1 MGSSFI
7 SQGVRRRTVVGS
19 ALAGAFAGSMPAMAQ
34 GNTLPL
40 GLAMPMTG
48 SQALFGTDQV
58 RAAQWATDDI
68 NKGGG
73 VNGKK
78 MNLIVQDTQAD
89 PQIGINA
96 FNHLAEVDKVP
107 VVATAWSSVVQAI
120 APVAN
125 RTKTL
130 ALSIGASSTQIAHLG
145 DYVYT
150 TYPLANVDVTAL
162 AKYLYN
168 TMHKRTA
175 AVLYI
180 NNDSGLEGGRV
191 FRDVFRKLGGK
202 VVAYEAYDPNATEF
216 TGMLLKVRAANP
228 QVVHIQGLTPDIPQV
243 YAQMRQLGMEM
254 QVTSYSAGYNP
265 QLIKQLGAAAEGFI
279 VTSLAPG
286 VTDNPNVGPF
296 IQRWEKVVGRKP
308 NGLPYTQYL
317 YDYPYIVK
325 AIYTWLDQQKLP
337 ATGVNF
343 RKGLLAVREFNLPLT
358 GKLIINP
365 DHTVLKPVYL
375 MIVRHGAFVPLATV
389 S

>member
-1 MGSSFI
+1 MGTFI
-7 SQGVRRRTVVGS
+7 SRGVRRRTVLGS
-19 ALAGAFAGSMPAMAQ
+19 AIASAFAGSMPAMAQ
-34 GNTLPL
+34 GDTLPL

-58 RAAQWATDDI
+58 RAAQWAADDI
-68 NKGGG
+68 NKDGG

-78 MNLIVQDTQAD
+78 MDLIVQDTQAN
-89 PQIGINA
+89 PQVGINA
-96 FNHLAEVDKVP
+96 FNHLAEINKVP
-107 VVATAWSSVVQAI
+107 VIGTAWSSVVQAI
-120 APVAN
+120 APVAD

-130 ALSIGASSTQIAHLG
+130 ALSIGASSTKVAHLG

-162 AKYLYN
+162 ANYVYN
-168 TMHKRTA
+168 TMHKRIG

-180 NNDSGLEGGRV
+180 NNESGLEGGVV
-191 FRDVFRKLGGK
+191 FRDVFTKLGGK
-202 VVAYEAYDPNATEF
+202 IVAYEAYDSNATDF
-216 TGMLLKVRAANP
+216 TGMLLKVRAASP
-228 QVVHIQGLTPDIPQV
+228 EVVHIQGLTADIPQV
-243 YAQMRQLGMEM
+243 MAQMRQLGMNM

-265 QLIKQLGAAAEGFI
+265 RLVQQLGAAAEGFI

-286 VTDNPNVGPF
+286 EKDNPNLGAYLE
-296 IQRWEKVVGRKP
+296 RWQKVMGRKP

-325 AIYTWLDQQKLP
+325 SIYAWLEQHKLP
-337 ATGVNF
+337 ATGENF
-343 RKGLLAVREFNLPLT
+343 RKGYVEIREFDLPLT
-358 GKLIINP
+358 GKLIVSP

-375 MIVRHGAFVPLATV
+375 MVVRQGAFVPLATV

>member
-1 MGSSFI
+1 MRTFT
-7 SQGVRRRTVVGS
+7 SQGVRRRTVLGS
-19 ALAGAFAGSMPAMAQ
+19 AIAGAFVGSMPAMAK
-34 GNTLPL
+34 GDILPL

-68 NKGGG
+68 NKSGG

-78 MNLIVQDTQAD
+78 LDLLIQDTQAD

-96 FNHLAEVDKVP
+96 FNHLAEIDKVP

-120 APVAN
+120 APVAD

-145 DYVYT
+145 KYVYT
-150 TYPLANVDVTAL
+150 TYPLASVDVTAL

-168 TMHKRTA
+168 TMHKSTA

-180 NNDSGLEGGRV
+180 NNDSGLEGARV
-191 FRDVFRKLGGK
+191 FRDVFSKLGGK
-202 VVAYEAYDPNATEF
+202 IVAYEAYDPNATDF

-228 QVVHIQGLTPDIPQV
+228 EVVHIQGLTADIPQV
-243 YAQMRQLGMEM
+243 FAQMRQLGMQM

-265 QLIKQLGAAAEGFI
+265 RLIKQLGSAAEGFI

-286 VTDNPNVGPF
+286 VSEDPNVGPF
-296 IQRWEKVVGRKP
+296 IERWQKVMGRKP

-325 AIYTWLDQQKLP
+325 SIYAWLEHHKLP

-343 RKGLLAVREFNLPLT
+343 RKGLLDIREFNLPMT
-358 GKLIINP
+358 GRLIINP

-375 MIVRHGAFVPLATV
+375 MIVRHGTFVPLATI

>member
-1 MGSSFI
+1 MRTFI
-7 SQGVRRRTVVGS
+7 SHGVRRRAVLGS
-19 ALAGAFAGSMPAMAQ
+19 AIASAFAGSMPAMAQ
-34 GNTLPL
+34 DGTLPL

-68 NKGGG
+68 NKDGG

-78 MNLIVQDTQAD
+78 MDLIVQDTQAN
-89 PQIGINA
+89 PQVGINA
-96 FNHLAEVDKVP
+96 FNHLAEVNRVP
-107 VVATAWSSVVQAI
+107 VIATAWSSVVQAI
-120 APVAN
+120 APVAD

-130 ALSIGASSTQIAHLG
+130 ALSIGASSTKVAHLG

-162 AKYLYN
+162 ANYVYN
-168 TMHKRTA
+168 TMHKRIG

-180 NNDSGLEGGRV
+180 NNESGLEGGVV
-191 FRDVFRKLGGK
+191 FRDVFTKLGGK
-202 VVAYEAYDPNATEF
+202 IVAYEAYDSNATDF
-216 TGMLLKVRAANP
+216 TGMLLKVRATSP
-228 QVVHIQGLTPDIPQV
+228 EVVHIQGLTADIPQV
-243 YAQMRQLGMEM
+243 MAQMRQLGMNM

-265 QLIKQLGAAAEGFI
+265 RLVQQLGAAAEGFI
-279 VTSLAPG
+279 VTALAPG
-286 VTDNPNVGPF
+286 ETDNPNVGPYLE
-296 IQRWEKVVGRKP
+296 RWQKVMGRKP

-325 AIYTWLDQQKLP
+325 SIYAWLEQHKLP
-337 ATGVNF
+337 ATGENF
-343 RKGLLAVREFNLPLT
+343 RKGYVEIREFDLPLT
-358 GKLIINP
+358 GKLIVSP

-375 MIVRHGAFVPLATV
+375 MVVRQGAFVPLAIV